1 MSDLAILKFSLDI
14 DSLHFDVDGQ
24 QINIAQGLSFIQS
37 QAMRHGVL
45 NELAIENMI
54 DVIEQLLE
62 SSGLNYSIEK
72 LAITSDLGMLL
83 LNDVFFQSN
92 GVVDRIRLEK
102 AFNDFI
108 EHIAFYQRQVRAD
121 QQDIFAYFI
130 FIREM
135 MHHLNVMSI
144 EYFEK

>member
-121 QQDIFAYFI
+121 QQDILRTLFLLE
-130 FIREM
+130 R
-135 MHHLNVMSI
+135 
-144 EYFEK
+144 

>member
-108 EHIAFYQRQVRAD
+108 EHIAFYQRKVRAD

-144 EYFEK
+144 KTE